1 MPRIVPGRDA
11 RVLVTE
17 SMFALGLTQKRL
29 GTLLMASRRTV
40 SRWVSGRSTIG
51 APTLARL
58 AVAVHPTNAT
68 LAARLAAE
76 SGQTL
81 ESLGLVAPLP
91 AAPAPPR
98 RAFPP
103 VGLVADSVVCAAAEV
118 MQAPPTVVR
127 EALRA
132 AFARA
137 QALDLSVEEMI
148 EALSPPPAPS
158 SSASPPKGAASGKRT
173 SSG

>member
-1 MPRIVPGRDA
+1 MPHIIPGKEA
-11 RVLVTE
+11 AVLLTQ
-17 SMFALGLTQKRL
+17 SMHALGLTQARL

-40 SRWVSGRSTIG
+40 SRWVSGRSTIN

-81 ESLGLVAPLP
+81 ESLGLVAPL

-103 VGLVADSVVCAAAEV
+103 MAFIADSVVCAAAEV
-118 MQAPPTVVR
+118 MEAPPTVVR

-137 QALDLSVEEMI
+137 QALGLSVEEMS
-148 EALSPPPAPS
+148 EALSPPPAPPS
-158 SSASPPKGAASGKRT
+158 GAAPPKGPASGKRT
-173 SSG
+173 TAG

>member
-1 MPRIVPGRDA
+1 MPHVIPGKDA
-11 RVLVTE
+11 TALLAQ
-17 SMFALGLTQKRL
+17 SMFALRLTQEEL
-29 GTLLMASRRTV
+29 GTLLVASRRTV
-40 SRWVSGRSTIG
+40 SRWVTGRSRVSAT
-51 APTLARL
+51 TLARL
-58 AVAVHPTNAT
+58 AVAVHPTDAA

-91 AAPAPPR
+91 AAPAPR

-103 VGLVADSVVCAAAEV
+103 MAFVADSVVCAAAEV
-118 MQAPPTVVR
+118 MGAPPTVVR

-137 QALDLSVEEMI
+137 QALGLSVDEVS
-148 EALSPPPAPS
+148 EALSPPPAPPS
-158 SSASPPKGAASGKRT
+158 GAAPPRGAASGKRT
-173 SSG
+173 TSG